1 MTNMLRAVALV
12 MFFGVSVQ
20 GQQVTVPEKL
30 AALAYPELIIYNG
43 KIVSVDDPSLTNNL
57 GRTYEAMAVKGDRI
71 QFLGTTAEV
80 LTYAGP
86 QTRKIDLKGRMV
98 IPGIVDS
105 HTHLHNHAYSWWAQN
120 NTAKFAP
127 LAKRISVR
135 GKTFEELN
143 KGIELA
149 IRE

>member
-1 MTNMLRAVALV
+1 
-12 MFFGVSVQ
+12 MFFWVSVQ
-20 GQQVTVPEKL
+20 GQQVTLPEKL

-98 IPGIVDS
+98 IPGVIDS
-105 HTHLHNHAYSWWAQN
+105 HTHIHNHAYSWWASN
-120 NTAKFAP
+120 NRDKYAH
-127 LAKRISVR
+127 LAKRISVAGR
-135 GKTFEELN
+135 SFADLSR
-143 KGIELA
+143 GIELA
-149 IRE
+149 IKEGMSGTSK